1 MIWFSFKRASIFF
14 CFCCT
19 VLYDFSVFVFFY
31 IYCMFPCVALDLPA
45 MYEDSTCIEAIFF
58 LSFEHLLDT
67 LTFIHIVMRPQKW
80 IDFRLLS
87 AAFSIY
93 VNTTSEVQ
101 QRGQKLRAL
110 LPSDNLY
117 YLNGCS
123 CLMYIAVTPN
133 YVRVPPSGQIQMY
146 KKLLLKQIY
155 LFDSNIMVS
164 VI

>member
-1 MIWFSFKRASIFF
+1 M
-14 CFCCT
+14 C
-19 VLYDFSVFVFFY
+19 
-31 IYCMFPCVALDLPA
+31 
-45 MYEDSTCIEAIFF
+45 
-58 LSFEHLLDT
+58 
-67 LTFIHIVMRPQKW
+67 PQKW
-80 IDFRLLS
+80 IDFWLLS

-101 QRGQKLRAL
+101 QRGQTLRAL

-117 YLNGCS
+117 YLKGCS
-123 CLMYIAVTPN
+123 RLLIIAVTPN
-133 YVRVPPSGQIQMY
+133 YVRVPPSGQIQIY